1 MERSAPPVTR
11 ERTLCDPRP
20 ACVTKVVIWRVS
32 VWALGFRNIEGV
44 TRRKYTSST
53 DRTPSSLLYRD
64 PFSDTR
70 RHEGSAHEA
79 AAGLPS
85 LRASER
91 EGDRNDACFCLL
103 ACLRA

>member
-20 ACVTKVVIWRVS
+20 ACDTNSSYLARFR
-32 VWALGFRNIEGV
+32 LGFRNIEGV

-64 PFSDTR
+64 PFSDTTSR
-70 RHEGSAHEA
+70 RISTRSRRWAPLTTRE
-79 AAGLPS
+79 
-85 LRASER
+85 RA
-91 EGDRNDACFCLL
+91 
-103 ACLRA
+103 